1 MLARN
6 QYKVWLRRRT
16 GSIRAASDDLDL
28 HGYSFGIE
36 RGRKEMIWNDDD
48 DEFSMYLCL
57 FLFFS
62 ELVTPLFGDW
72 RAVWSSWSMN
82 DLPHIRSGQK
92 KKVHSKRESNWLI
105 SFCASS
111 SSSSSSMCLP
121 IISLTAWPVSNR
133 ELRGESPDSRLGFII
148 NGWRLGRVT
157 SFCPGRVVF
166 WFSSSLDR
174 VLSRWIDS

>member
-1 MLARN
+1 MGQSRTLGSFFWGPCWCCWVSCKIHFCQPKHLASPALVWSMLARN

-16 GSIRAASDDLDL
+16 GSIRAASHDLDL
-28 HGYSFGIE
+28 HSYSFGIE

-82 DLPHIRSGQK
+82 DLPHIRSRQK
-92 KKVHSKRESNWLI
+92 KKFIQSANRIDWFLSVHHHHHHRHPCACLSSAWLPD
-105 SFCASS
+105 
-111 SSSSSSMCLP
+111 L
-121 IISLTAWPVSNR
+121 
-133 ELRGESPDSRLGFII
+133 SPTE
-148 NGWRLGRVT
+148 N
-157 SFCPGRVVF
+157 
-166 WFSSSLDR
+166 
-174 VLSRWIDS
+174 